1 MPSTKRSS
9 CHLAFDLRI
18 SLRYLQ
24 PEIWRLIRV
33 PHDIRMDRL
42 DQVVQIAFGWT
53 NSHMHQFHLI
63 NGEGKITGYVG
74 KPDPDS
80 PGVFLGRRPPTQDE
94 TKRLLKNFLEKPGD
108 RIGYEYD
115 FGDSWLH
122 DITLAAVHEQT
133 ARLTSPL
140 CLDGARAG
148 PPEDCGGPPGFE
160 HLLEVLKKPRHRE
173 YVEMRDWLGDEFDPA
188 AFDLA
193 GSNRALACLRI

>member
-1 MPSTKRSS
+1 MPRPSASR
-9 CHLAFDLRI
+9 HLAFDLRV
-18 SLRYLQ
+18 SLQYLQ

-33 PHDIRMDRL
+33 PHDIRMDHL
-42 DQVVQIAFGWT
+42 DQVLQMAFGWT
-53 NSHMHQFHLI
+53 NSHLHQFHLI
-63 NGEGKITGYVG
+63 DGEGNITGYVG
-74 KPDPDS
+74 RPDPDL
-80 PGVFLGRRPPTQDE
+80 PGDFLRRRPSTQDE
-94 TKRLLKNFLEKPGD
+94 TKRLLKNFIEKAGD

-160 HLLEVLKKPRHRE
+160 HLLDVLKKPKHRE
-173 YVEMRDWLGDEFDPA
+173 YAEMEGWLGDEYDPA

-193 GSNRALACLRI
+193 GINRALARLRI